1 MAMRALKSTTIQ
13 FGMVVM
19 PVKVYPATQDKSV
32 GMFNQIHAVCGSRI
46 KMPKTCP
53 KCNRAVEARELVKGY
68 SLGKT
73 KDGEE
78 QFIYVTDQ
86 ELESLPL
93 ETAQN
98 IVIDA
103 FIPASKI
110 VDPRWFESCY
120 LLSPDDA
127 AVRPFVLFARTMETC
142 NTYGIAKVALKEQK
156 EHLCVIRP
164 FAGMLMLQTLHWADE
179 LRDYSEIMVSANVS
193 EKEME
198 LAKTLITAM
207 TRDVDLSSYKDEYRK
222 AVLELI
228 AAKQDGRAIEVTP
241 VIKPASSDMVDA
253 LMASLKAVGAGVN

>member
-1 MAMRALKSTTIQ
+1 MAMRPLKSTTIQ

-32 GMFNQIHAVCGSRI
+32 GMFNQIHAACGSRI

-53 KCNRAVEARELVKGY
+53 KCNRPVEAGELIKGY
-68 SLGKT
+68 SLGKV
-73 KDGEE
+73 KGGEE
-78 QFIYVTDQ
+78 KFIYVTDQ

-93 ETAQN
+93 ETSQN
-98 IVIDA
+98 IAIDA
-103 FIPASKI
+103 FVPADKI
-110 VDPRWFESCY
+110 ADPRWFESCY
-120 LLSPDDA
+120 FLSPDDA
-127 AVRPFVLFARTMETC
+127 AVRPFVLFARTMEAL
-142 NTYGIAKVALKEQK
+142 NSVGVAKVALKEQK
-156 EHLCVIRP
+156 EHLCVVRP

-207 TRDVDLSSYKDEYRK
+207 TKEVDLTSYQDEYRK

-228 AAKQDGRAIEVTP
+228 VAKQEGRTIESPIAPKAAIPDV
-241 VIKPASSDMVDA
+241 VDA
-253 LMASLKAVGAGVN
+253 LLASLKAIGVGTS

>member
-32 GMFNQIHAVCGSRI
+32 GMFNQIHSVCGSRI

-53 KCNRAVEARELVKGY
+53 KCNKAVEAGELVKGY
-68 SLGKT
+68 PLGKV
-73 KDGEE
+73 KGGEE
-78 QFIYVTDQ
+78 KFIYVTDQ
-86 ELESLPL
+86 ELEALPL

-98 IVIDA
+98 IAIDA
-103 FIPASKI
+103 FVPAVKI
-110 VDPRWFESCY
+110 ADPRWYESCY
-120 LLSPDDA
+120 FLSPDDA
-127 AVRPFVLFARTMETC
+127 AVRPFVLFARTMEAL
-142 NTYGIAKVALKEQK
+142 NSVGVAKVALKEQK
-156 EHLCVIRP
+156 EHLCVVRP

-179 LRDYSEIMVSANVS
+179 LRDFSEIMVSANVS

-207 TRDVDLSSYKDEYRK
+207 TKEVDLASYQDEYRK

-228 AAKQDGRAIEVTP
+228 VAKQDGRTIEAPATPKAAIPDV
-241 VIKPASSDMVDA
+241 VDA
-253 LMASLKAVGAGVN
+253 LLASLKAIGVGA